1 MSVKLHET
9 KIKIFSHYSISVII
23 AKLSD
28 EIFFLKKII
37 IKHTHTHTH
46 TYIYIY
52 ISRVPT

>member
-46 TYIYIY
+46 THIYIY
-52 ISRVPT
+52 I